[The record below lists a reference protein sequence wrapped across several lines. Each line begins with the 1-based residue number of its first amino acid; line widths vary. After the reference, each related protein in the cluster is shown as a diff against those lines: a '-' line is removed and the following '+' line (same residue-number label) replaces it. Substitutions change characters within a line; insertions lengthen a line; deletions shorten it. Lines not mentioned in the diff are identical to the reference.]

1 MQQQK
6 LNVVNTISLKGVS
19 SRYMTSRIYHP
30 YKKKCYIFV
39 GTNQMIYFLSIK
51 KDGGEYHKEQ
61 ESQVYKLQELKKID
75 QNENVFTCLSTMIYK
90 DEVVVLTG
98 FVNKQTFQSQIYA
111 YYLNSNLVY
120 HNGNLF
126 NESKINLINMRQV
139 NYSKIQFLF
148 TSSSD
153 NSIRIFRFVE
163 PKSKKYQFELQF
175 IHIYK
180 FDEFIIDFDMK
191 CILQTEIC
199 VFSHELGNN
208 KVFSDTNEGIEH
220 KLQEDQQTD
229 IENQLEESSKTLQE
243 FKIQHQSSSE
253 FANKTKTSGEI
264 QSQQVLEDQR
274 ANSHN
279 HLKFPSIGD
288 YNSSN
293 NLDLNTQQMEM
304 NLPQIDKLKK
314 TPTTDS
320 RDNNISEQQL
330 KQFFQKKQKS
340 LTVKISNEHQK
351 HIQFN
356 QEEIIEEFSGENST
370 ITTKKHSQDN
380 IDGELRKDDI
390 NSNNQMN
397 NKQKREIAS
406 TFSYQNKP
414 LMNELKLMHNPLSM
428 QNSVNFTQNHL
439 KLPNLNSAKSEA
451 SLVNIKQDEMYISF
465 IDIDGQVIVKKLYI
479 NPFGL
484 ELSQSFQKSV
494 TQSQANLGIAGSYC
508 RFLKCMDNQYDNFQE
523 SSSSAQLL
531 SKKQQKK
538 QVKFQQ
544 KRQQQQMNQ
553 DKNELQNQYDDY
565 EDKQIKDNQSIQS
578 LQTIQQIDEQGNER
592 LDKALRDVNLNLI
605 VTNLMGDI
613 IEFKNVPLQGLD
625 NPIAFPS
632 FDNYNSGVTG
642 LCIKSQDTLEILVSY
657 FDGSVI
663 FFDLNNED
671 QWNLKLSQPLNSNH
685 FGVYYE
691 NTTESDIVFLIS
703 DDTIQIY
710 ELNSYHIN

>member
-1 MQQQK
+1 
-6 LNVVNTISLKGVS
+6 
-19 SRYMTSRIYHP
+19 MTSRIYHP
-30 YKKKCYIFV
+30 FIKKCHIFV
-39 GTNQMIYFLSIK
+39 GTNQMIYFLTIK
-51 KDGGEYHKEQ
+51 KDGGEYPKEQ

-120 HNGNLF
+120 HNRNLF

-139 NYSKIQFLF
+139 TYSKIQFLF

-153 NSIRIFRFVE
+153 NSIRIFRFIE
-163 PKSKKYQFELQF
+163 SKSKKYQFELQF
-175 IHIYK
+175 VHIYK
-180 FDEFIIDFDMK
+180 FDEFIIDFDVK
-191 CILQTEIC
+191 CIFKTESC
-199 VFSHELGNN
+199 VFSHELGNY
-208 KVFSDTNEGIEH
+208 KVFSDTDERIE
-220 KLQEDQQTD
+220 KKFQEDQQTES
-229 IENQLEESSKTLQE
+229 ENLMEESSNTLQE
-243 FKIQHQSSSE
+243 FKIKHQSSSE
-253 FANKTKTSGEI
+253 LGNKTKTSGEI
-264 QSQQVLEDQR
+264 QSQQVLDDQR
-274 ANSHN
+274 AGSSN

-288 YNSSN
+288 YNSTN
-293 NLDLNTQQMEM
+293 NLDLNTQQNEI
-304 NLPQIDKLKK
+304 NLPQIDMIKR
-314 TPTTDS
+314 TQTNDS
-320 RDNNISEQQL
+320 RDNNISEQQF
-330 KQFFQKKQKS
+330 KQLFQKKQKS
-340 LTVKISNEHQK
+340 LTVKISHEHQK
-351 HIQFN
+351 HIQQN
-356 QEEIIEEFSGENST
+356 QEEIKEELSGDNST
-370 ITTKKHSQDN
+370 LTTKKHSQDN
-380 IDGELRKDDI
+380 TDGEFRKEEI
-390 NSNNQMN
+390 NSNNQII

-406 TFSYQNKP
+406 TFAYQNKP
-414 LMNELKLMHNPLSM
+414 LMNELTLMHNPQSM
-428 QNSVNFTQNHL
+428 QNSAQFTQNHF
-439 KLPNLNSAKSEA
+439 KLPNLSTAKSDTELK
-451 SLVNIKQDEMYISF
+451 SIKQDEMYISF
-465 IDIDGQVIVKKLYI
+465 IDIDGQVIIKKLFI
-479 NPFGL
+479 NPQGKDL
-484 ELSQSFQKSV
+484 AQSFQNSQ

-523 SSSSAQLL
+523 SPSSAQLL

-553 DKNELQNQYDDY
+553 EKNDLQNQY
-565 EDKQIKDNQSIQS
+565 EDKQIKETQSKQS
-578 LQTIQQIDEQGNER
+578 LQTVQQLDEQGIER
-592 LDKALRDVNLNLI
+592 QDKALREVNLNLV